1 MRGRTSGWGTCRST
15 NPTPAHE
22 AWRCRSHAHRR
33 GPRGR
38 RAGDSRS
45 PRPPRDHRS
54 QVQLRASRG
63 VRRHRD
69 RAALR
74 GARAMTENEFRP
86 PVTGTPDPPGA
97 DAASESPETYGRRYP
112 VLRDPAHGYLGG
124 VCAGFAARLGIDP
137 ILLRIAFVIALA
149 AGGVAIPLY
158 AAAWAL
164 IPADGPEK
172 PVVTRL
178 LSRRD
183 SWLVAAGIACLTLSV
198 MLLLRAWGL
207 WFLSDKIVFPAVF
220 VAAGAALIW
229 RQSQTAPEVREA
241 HRARLPREAVNKVW
255 VGVALVVGGALIF
268 LWLNDMLAA
277 ASDVILPVAVIL
289 IAVTIILAPWWV
301 RLVRGLAMERAARIR
316 SQERAEVAAHLHDSV
331 LQTLA
336 LMQKRADDPREVA
349 ALARRQERE
358 LRAWLNN
365 TRPAGTATLAGA
377 LESAAADVEADHHVP
392 IEVVTVGDG
401 ALDERAGAP
410 VAAAREGVVN
420 ASKFAGP
427 EPISLYAE
435 VEDGRAEV
443 FVRDRGPGFAVDDV
457 PADRRGVRDSIVARM
472 ERHGGRATV
481 HSTPGSGTEVELVI
495 E

>member
-1 MRGRTSGWGTCRST
+1 M
-15 NPTPAHE
+15 
-22 AWRCRSHAHRR
+22 
-33 GPRGR
+33 
-38 RAGDSRS
+38 
-45 PRPPRDHRS
+45 
-54 QVQLRASRG
+54 
-63 VRRHRD
+63 
-69 RAALR
+69 
-74 GARAMTENEFRP
+74 
-86 PVTGTPDPPGA
+86 
-97 DAASESPETYGRRYP
+97 
-112 VLRDPAHGYLGG
+112 
-124 VCAGFAARLGIDP
+124 
-137 ILLRIAFVIALA
+137 
-149 AGGVAIPLY
+149 
-158 AAAWAL
+158 
-164 IPADGPEK
+164 
-172 PVVTRL
+172 
-178 LSRRD
+178 
-183 SWLVAAGIACLTLSV
+183 
-198 MLLLRAWGL
+198 
-207 WFLSDKIVFPAVF
+207 
-220 VAAGAALIW
+220 
-229 RQSQTAPEVREA
+229 
-241 HRARLPREAVNKVW
+241 
-255 VGVALVVGGALIF
+255 GVALVVGGALIF

-336 LMQKRADDPREVA
+336 LVQKRADDPREVA

-365 TRPAGTATLAGA
+365 TRPAGTETLAGA
-377 LESAAADVEADHHVP
+377 LETAAAEVEADHHVP

-401 ALDERAGAP
+401 PLDERAVAL
-410 VAAAREGVVN
+410 VAAAREALVN

-427 EPISLYAE
+427 EPIALYAE
-435 VEDGRAEV
+435 VENGRAEV